1 MMIGGIVLGALLLAA
16 APSAKE
22 REQAARQAAI
32 MADAACAVAFSTESV
47 TRKTYSKEQ
56 MDRGWL
62 FFVGRM
68 LGRHGTWDEWGV
80 ILEDASL
87 AMKPGEAAALV
98 ERCAAE
104 MYKGGIP
111 L

>member
-1 MMIGGIVLGALLLAA
+1 MMFGGIVLGALLLATPPA
-16 APSAKE
+16 TE
-22 REQAARQAAI
+22 REQAERQAAI
-32 MADAACAVAFSTESV
+32 MADAACAVAFSTES
-47 TRKTYSKEQ
+47 TTNKTYSKEQ

-68 LGRHGTWDEWGV
+68 LGRTGTWDEWGV
-80 ILEDASL
+80 ILEDAAL
-87 AMKPGEAAALV
+87 AMEPGEAAGLV